1 MNKFNK
7 KVIELLMTKKS
18 TQRKSSNDN
27 FSFNAEIQ
35 GYFLLIKVKF
45 IFMQDFR
52 CFTLKCSQMALIMRI
67 ESQWT
72 DSSKCLSWT
81 QRIGWCPT
89 CVLFSEN
96 KTYTNLTKPN
106 LTRVSQIPNWG
117 GNPPRP
123 L

>member
-45 IFMQDFR
+45 IFMQDFC
-52 CFTLKCSQMALIMRI
+52 CFTLKCSLMALIISLIILDKNWRKAALSFI
-67 ESQWT
+67 EVGLV
-72 DSSKCLSWT
+72 C
-81 QRIGWCPT
+81 
-89 CVLFSEN
+89 
-96 KTYTNLTKPN
+96 
-106 LTRVSQIPNWG
+106 
-117 GNPPRP
+117 
-123 L
+123 